1 MSPARPPRVVAVA
14 DSDSYLKWAV
24 GLLGTLPA
32 DWRRR
37 AVVVRSPI
45 APSAAQRAAAGRE
58 DDELVTSVRERS
70 LPKLLRDLR
79 REQPDVVILACTGP
93 VVDVLSHEL
102 QGPDRPVLVSGLPG
116 LCVPASR
123 KAWRFRARADVF
135 VAPSRHERV
144 LFEEARDE
152 VGATGTVA
160 LAALPFLRVP
170 APAEGGLRDR
180 VVFAA
185 QAKVPREPEDRE
197 AILLALDELARR
209 RPDLRPVVKLRALAG
224 EQQTHRERH
233 PYDELWAGLVARG
246 RVVDGSVGFATGSMA
261 AHLELAAGLVTVSST
276 AALEAM
282 GAGVPVLVLD
292 DWGVDERMLNL
303 AFEGSR
309 CFGSLDDLREGRFH
323 HPSPEWLRDNYF
335 HDPSDDDLV
344 PVLKDLVHQ
353 ARTVGLPT
361 RGPVVGGTGPRRR
374 RRNRWRLMVP
384 PKAQP
389 VLRPLARVLL
399 TRLF

>member
-1 MSPARPPRVVAVA
+1 M
-14 DSDSYLKWAV
+14 
-24 GLLGTLPA
+24 
-32 DWRRR
+32 
-37 AVVVRSPI
+37 
-45 APSAAQRAAAGRE
+45 
-58 DDELVTSVRERS
+58 
-70 LPKLLRDLR
+70 
-79 REQPDVVILACTGP
+79 
-93 VVDVLSHEL
+93 
-102 QGPDRPVLVSGLPG
+102 LVSGLPG

-209 RPDLRPVVKLRALAG
+209 RPDLRPVVKRGRWPASSRPTASA
-224 EQQTHRERH
+224 TRTTS
-233 PYDELWAGLVARG
+233 LWAGLVARG

-261 AHLELAAGLVTVSST
+261 AHLEPRRRPGDRRST

-361 RGPVVGGTGPRRR
+361 RGPVVGGTGPAAGAATAGASWCRRR
-374 RRNRWRLMVP
+374 PSRCCAP
-384 PKAQP
+384 SPACC
-389 VLRPLARVLL
+389 
-399 TRLF
+399 